1 MIRAVEIVGA
11 AVFVS
16 ALNISA
22 ILWLFSR
29 FAEAFD
35 RKDAR

>member
-1 MIRAVEIVGA
+1 MIRAAEILSTIV
-11 AVFVS
+11 VVS

-35 RKDAR
+35 RKDTP